1 MESEYVIVKDN
12 SKAHDNPDRP
22 KEQSYSWD
30 RSNDGYSKIT
40 YKEDFHFEASD
51 YSDAMLHFGWFI
63 SGRRRQK

>member
-51 YSDAMLHFGWFI
+51 YCALLSVMLCI
-63 SGRRRQK
+63 IAALL